1 MSRLGSRPGFAWS
14 GNVGLRQYLV
24 NVLYQL
30 KKSISGVAVEE

>member
-1 MSRLGSRPGFAWS
+1 LAGEF
-14 GNVGLRQYLV
+14 GLRQYLV